1 VDGGEAEAVL
11 QQQRHQEQRAH
22 ETGGGGDELQAGD
35 AEEPIPVDPQPEQG
49 RGDPLL
55 DDDEGGQQRQPG
67 QPGAEYQGRAPA
79 GRRADR
85 DRVQQQRE
93 PGRREKDARQVE
105 PPRRVLGPARQE
117 ERADR
122 DRRQADRQVDVED
135 PPPGEPVDQG
145 AADHRAEGRRQQRG
159 DDQDLVGLDPL
170 GGREHPGDHRHP
182 DRDQHPAAEALQRP
196 ERDQLGQRRRHPA
209 QRGRGRE
216 QPDRPDQ
223 DVAAA
228 EPVAH
233 PAGGGHRHRQRHQVG
248 GHDPAHRADRRAK
261 IPAQRG

>member
-1 VDGGEAEAVL
+1 MDRREAESVL

-22 ETGGGGDELQAGD
+22 EPGRRGDELQTGD
-35 AEEPIPVDPQPEQG
+35 AEKPVPVDPQPEQG

-67 QPGAEYQGRAPA
+67 QAGAEHQGRAPA

-85 DRVQQQRE
+85 DRVQEQRE

-105 PPRRVLGPARQE
+105 PARRVLRPAWQE
-117 ERADR
+117 ERPDC
-122 DRRQADRQVDVED
+122 DRRQPDRKVDVED
-135 PPPGEPVDQG
+135 PPPGEPVDQR
-145 AADHRAEGRRQQRG
+145 AADHRAEGRRQQRRH
-159 DDQDLVGLDPL
+159 DQDLVGLDPL

-182 DRDQHPAAEALQRP
+182 DRDQHPAAEPLQRP
-196 ERDQLGQRRRHPA
+196 ERDQLGQRGRHPA
-209 QRGRGRE
+209 QRRRRGE

-223 DVAAA
+223 DVPAA
-228 EPVAH
+228 ETVAD

-248 GHDPAHRADRRAK
+248 GHDPAHRADRRAEV
-261 IPAQRG
+261 PAQRG